1 MRKIRVLVPGTTGRF
16 RCGGLLVELQ
26 TARLLGE
33 LVRVQLVTYRQREPD
48 HPFLADL
55 LRLEQPA
62 CGPEEPLWLVS
73 WGFDVPQLLRRLRG
87 RATAY
92 HAHSSG
98 YGFDLPAGVPVLAVS
113 RNTLGYWGD
122 RAPRNPLYLV
132 PNALEPIWFERGD
145 RASSARRPIDV
156 LVQQRKSSRYVLES
170 LVPALRARGLRV
182 EVQSGWV
189 DDLVALFNSATV
201 YLYDS
206 APYWRGRGVSEG
218 FGLPPIEALACGCV
232 VFSSLNHALADNLDP
247 GVLGHQLGAGT
258 LTADCDRIRAAVQ
271 EPQAWRPHPDAL
283 EQLLRTTSEQALAQR
298 WRLTLEQL
306 NHHWDRIAAGEPPLL
321 LSSRAGLGLQRLRQR
336 LANRIAGLALDL
348 QLRR

>member
-1 MRKIRVLVPGTTGRF
+1 MRNVRVLVPGTTGRF

-26 TARLLGE
+26 TARLLSQ
-33 LVRVQLVTYRQREPD
+33 LVLVELVTYRQREAA
-48 HPFLADL
+48 HPFLADV
-55 LRLEQPA
+55 LRQ
-62 CGPEEPLWLVS
+62 EPPGADQALWLLS
-73 WGFDVPQLLRRLRG
+73 WGFDVPKLLRQLRG
-87 RATAY
+87 RAVAY

-98 YGFDLPAGVPVLAVS
+98 YGFGLPPGVPVVAVS

-122 RAPRNPLYLV
+122 QAPRSPLFLV
-132 PNALEPIWFERGD
+132 PNALEPQWIERG
-145 RASSARRPIDV
+145 ARGQQAPRPIDV
-156 LVQQRKSSRYVLES
+156 LVQRRKCSAYVLQQ
-170 LVPALRARGLRV
+170 LMPALRARGLRV

-306 NHHWDRIAAGEPPLL
+306 NHHWDRIASGEPPLL